1 MAENPR
7 KMKSGGTDIPV
18 VMTWIGTHRLCL
30 TKEEAAKRRPPNS
43 SSMPVA
49 FDRIEVSPRDLANLE
64 TDLASAK
71 SDDAAPSAQIDQ
83 APGRRDS
90 DSLGAE

>member
-18 VMTWIGTHRLCL
+18 VITWIGTHRLCL
-30 TKEEAAKRRPPNS
+30 TKEEAAKRRPS
-43 SSMPVA
+43 SSSSLPVA
-49 FDRIEVSPRDLANLE
+49 YDRIVVSPRDLANLE

-71 SDDAAPSAQIDQ
+71 SDDAGGQ
-83 APGRRDS
+83 AKPVPKPDRRDS
-90 DSLGAE
+90 DSPCAE